1 MYDLPVNIFQS
12 WFKVY
17 ILTGAKFIDCCR
29 TMGKNFHHPYQPY
42 DIQTQLMEHIYELL
56 NSGKK
61 VGIFESPTGTGKTL
75 SLICSTVTW
84 LREHKL
90 EKLNS
95 KVDNDNLSD
104 STFSSSD
111 DEPEW
116 VNQFYNDKI
125 MKEKS
130 KSLQEYENYLE
141 GLSMSNIKP
150 VLRQLDIGD
159 RKRKKTVPRHIEIE
173 IEDDETNF
181 LPEPY
186 EQDSVSNQNDYE
198 KGQINDEIQ
207 KLLAKI
213 DKGYDVKTE
222 NNMELKSPLKIYFSS
237 RTHSQLTQF
246 ASQLTLPSFPPS
258 SPTLEK
264 ERIKFLPLAS
274 RKQLCIHAKVSKLKS
289 DLINDACVETVK
301 RQECQFYTNSRDLI
315 SSKQFRDYTFSEISD
330 IEDLVQL
337 GHSLHV
343 CPYYS
348 SRTALEG
355 AEIVTLPYQHILS
368 FEIRESLGIN
378 LKDSI
383 VIIDEAHNLMD
394 TITSIYSCEISLS
407 DIKICKK
414 LMKIYL
420 NKFKRK
426 LNGKN
431 RVNIMKLMKLLDILQ
446 AFIES
451 HFEKGKE
458 ISPQSMFR
466 DSNADL
472 LNIHELVTY
481 MRGSKIAYKID
492 SYADSKLKSDESN
505 TNSVKQPILFKISK
519 FVLSL
524 SNPSFEGSFF
534 FEEGMIIKYMLLEPN
549 QIFKTIVNDS
559 KCVILAGGTMQPT
572 SEFIENLLPFVPS
585 KDIVQFSCNHIIPES
600 NLDTFIVSEGFNFN
614 YESRNNE
621 SVMCKLYD
629 FLLEL
634 GCRVPHGIV
643 VFFPSY
649 GYLEHVIKFWQL
661 EEIFEKLSMNK
672 RIFYETPGGSDI
684 LPQYSSTILDKKKG
698 AFLFSVVG
706 GKLSEGINFQD
717 NLARAVVMVGLPYPN
732 LYSSELLV
740 KKRHIE
746 QKVISAGGSLKD
758 AKSATNEFYENI
770 CMKAVNQSIGR
781 AIRHANDYACIYLV
795 DNRYLNNKVQH
806 KLSEWVRKRVKS
818 ELKTSEIFAQTS
830 VFFASNR

>member
-1 MYDLPVNIFQS
+1 MCI
-12 WFKVY
+12 
-17 ILTGAKFIDCCR
+17 R
-29 TMGKNFHHPYQPY
+29 
-42 DIQTQLMEHIYELL
+42 
-56 NSGKK
+56 
-61 VGIFESPTGTGKTL
+61 
-75 SLICSTVTW
+75 
-84 LREHKL
+84 
-90 EKLNS
+90 
-95 KVDNDNLSD
+95 
-104 STFSSSD
+104 
-111 DEPEW
+111 
-116 VNQFYNDKI
+116 
-125 MKEKS
+125 
-130 KSLQEYENYLE
+130 
-141 GLSMSNIKP
+141 
-150 VLRQLDIGD
+150 D
-159 RKRKKTVPRHIEIE
+159 R
-173 IEDDETNF
+173 
-181 LPEPY
+181 
-186 EQDSVSNQNDYE
+186 
-198 KGQINDEIQ
+198 
-207 KLLAKI
+207 
-213 DKGYDVKTE
+213 
-222 NNMELKSPLKIYFSS
+222 
-237 RTHSQLTQF
+237 
-246 ASQLTLPSFPPS
+246 
-258 SPTLEK
+258 
-264 ERIKFLPLAS
+264 
-274 RKQLCIHAKVSKLKS
+274 
-289 DLINDACVETVK
+289 
-301 RQECQFYTNSRDLI
+301 
-315 SSKQFRDYTFSEISD
+315 
-330 IEDLVQL
+330 
-337 GHSLHV
+337 
-343 CPYYS
+343 YYS

-717 NLARAVVMVGLPYPN
+717 NLARAVVMVCL
-732 LYSSELLV
+732 LY
-740 KKRHIE
+740 
-746 QKVISAGGSLKD
+746 
-758 AKSATNEFYENI
+758 
-770 CMKAVNQSIGR
+770 
-781 AIRHANDYACIYLV
+781 
-795 DNRYLNNKVQH
+795 
-806 KLSEWVRKRVKS
+806 
-818 ELKTSEIFAQTS
+818 TSRC
-830 VFFASNR
+830 V